1 MHKCTSFIF
10 ARWLQGH
17 RRKGNGASQKRG
29 LLSLKATARK
39 DLTKMTMTF
48 VEGPGKNRDW
58 PCPTVGKRVPEG
70 WHSTGRGSEE
80 RAGEGV
86 GGQEK
91 CPESGGDGRLSRS

>member
-1 MHKCTSFIF
+1 MVVRASEKRERGFPEERTAIF
-10 ARWLQGH
+10 KSDGQERP
-17 RRKGNGASQKRG
+17 K
-29 LLSLKATARK
+29 T
-39 DLTKMTMTF
+39 TMTF

-70 WHSTGRGSEE
+70 RHSTVRGSEE

-91 CPESGGDGRLSRS
+91 CPESGGDGRSSRS

>member
-17 RRKGNGASQKRG
+17 WRKGNGASQKRG

-39 DLTKMTMTF
+39 DLTKTMMTF

-58 PCPTVGKRVPEG
+58 PRPTVGKRVPEG

-86 GGQEK
+86 GGRRSVQSRE
-91 CPESGGDGRLSRS
+91 GMGD